1 MKISVK
7 TNNTTYHLDLDNE
20 RVIEEV
26 ILLAGN
32 PEKLKEKIKEITGIK
47 NNIKNIVLNDLYIY
61 RY

>member
-1 MKISVK
+1 MKISIK